1 MNTITC
7 CITIRPSQVSVEH
20 GTRIIIAG
28 SPSVFELDG
37 WKSNRM
43 SPRTHSVTNILARIR
58 HMGSIGLVKIVA
70 VPARGEEEL
79 RLQAIRTISI
89 EVEVISDKGISKAIL
104 YLTSKGGEI
113 RGSLVEGVS
122 HKHSETLWERDDG
135 FSS

>member
-1 MNTITC
+1 
-7 CITIRPSQVSVEH
+7 
-20 GTRIIIAG
+20 
-28 SPSVFELDG
+28 
-37 WKSNRM
+37 
-43 SPRTHSVTNILARIR
+43 
-58 HMGSIGLVKIVA
+58 MGSIGLVKIVA